1 MTCTIAN
8 QLREKWYATTIVL
21 NGQSSVAD
29 KNEAMRR
36 RGTKEY
42 KEAMDEYMEHR
53 IDCKAC
59 QKEWV
64 GEEMT

>member
-8 QLREKWYATTIVL
+8 QLRIKWYATTIIL
-21 NGQSSVAD
+21 TGQSSEDD
-29 KNEAMRR
+29 KMEAMRR

-53 IDCKAC
+53 IDCKVC
-59 QKEWV
+59 QSEW
-64 GEEMT
+64 ETSK